1 MNKSVAIMWFR
12 RDLRLTDNPALMMAV
27 ARHDQIIPVYIDD
40 PEAEAPWQPGAA
52 SRWWLHHSLTALQD
66 ALAALGAPLIIR
78 KDRSLAALL
87 ALARE
92 SGARAVYWNHQYEPA
107 IRARDQ
113 QLGEALGT
121 AGIDTASGNSAL
133 WCEPWTL
140 KTGGGDPYRVFTP
153 YWRKL
158 LTALPP
164 LSIAPAPDRMDR
176 SDTHLD
182 SLPVP
187 ALNLLPARPWDQGFY
202 RHWQPGE
209 AGAFAALQRFAE
221 QGLEGYQRR
230 RDLPAVAAVS
240 RLSPHLHFG
249 EIGPQQLRAAVM
261 RAAAAGDALEAD
273 TGHFLRELGWR
284 EFGHHLLHHFPET
297 PDQPLSERF
306 AAFPWRKP
314 ADYAA
319 DLQAWQQGT
328 TGFPIVD
335 AGMRQLWRS
344 GWMHNRVRM
353 IVASLL
359 TKNLLIPWQEGA
371 RWFWDTL
378 VDADL
383 ASNTLGWQWVAGCG
397 ADAAPYFRIFNPVLQ
412 SQRFDPGGA
421 YIREWLPELEGLP
434 DSAIHAPWQA
444 KPAEL
449 AAAKLRLGTDYPL
462 PIVDLARSRARA
474 LDAYAAIRNR

>member
-27 ARHDQIIPVYIDD
+27 ERHEQVIPVFIDD
-40 PEAEAPWQPGAA
+40 ADAEAPWQPGAA

-66 ALAALGAPLIIR
+66 ALATRGSALIIR
-78 KDRSLAALL
+78 RGDSLSVLQ
-87 ALARE
+87 ALAHQT
-92 SGARAVYWNHQYEPA
+92 GAHAVYWNRRYEPA
-107 IRARDQ
+107 VSARDQ
-113 QLGEALGT
+113 QLRTAL
-121 AGIDTASGNSAL
+121 AADGIDTDSGNSAL
-133 WCEPWTL
+133 WRDPWTL

-158 LTALPP
+158 LSELPP
-164 LSIAPAPDRMDR
+164 LAITPAPEAL
-176 SDTHLD
+176 TAPETALE
-182 SLPVP
+182 SLPLA
-187 ALNLLPARPWDQGFY
+187 ALNLLPTRPWDEGFY

-209 AGAFAALQRFAE
+209 AGAFAALQRFME
-221 QGLEGYQRR
+221 HGLEGYQDRR
-230 RDLPAVAAVS
+230 NLPAVAAVS

-249 EIGPQQLRAAVM
+249 EIGPQQLRAAA
-261 RAAAAGDALEAD
+261 RRTAADSAVLEAD
-273 TGHFLRELGWR
+273 AEHFLRELGWR
-284 EFGHHLLHHFPET
+284 EFGHHLLHHFPDT
-297 PDQPLSERF
+297 PERPLSQRF

-319 DLQAWQQGT
+319 DLQAWQQGR

-359 TKNLLIPWQEGA
+359 TKNLLIPWQQGA

-412 SQRFDPGGA
+412 SQRFDPAGA
-421 YIREWLPELEGLP
+421 YIREWLPELAGLP
-434 DSAIHAPWQA
+434 DSAIHAPWLA
-444 KPAEL
+444 KPQEL
-449 AAAKLRLGTDYPL
+449 VAAKVRLGTDYPL

-474 LDAYAAIRNR
+474 LEAYAEIRNT